1 VRTPGDFGVR
11 SDAPTH
17 PELLDWLAARFVE
30 DGWSMKKLHRRILL
44 SRTYRQS
51 SAGEPGHDAIDPA
64 NTLLARANR
73 RRLDF
78 EAMRDAMLEVSGC
91 LDAAMGGKSRDLLEA
106 PYRRTVYAYIDRQN
120 LPGVFRAFDFAS
132 PDTSTPQR
140 YVTTVPQQAL
150 FLMNSPFA
158 LELAGRFASRPEAA
172 PAEAPERRIE
182 ALYRLAYGRAPDP
195 QEAKAGLRYVTS
207 AGVPADEAWTR
218 YAHALLLSNEFVFL
232 D

>member
-1 VRTPGDFGVR
+1 
-11 SDAPTH
+11 
-17 PELLDWLAARFVE
+17 
-30 DGWSMKKLHRRILL
+30 MKKLHRRILL

-51 SAGEPGHDAIDPA
+51 SEGEPEYESTDPA
-64 NTLLARANR
+64 NMLLWRANR

-78 EAMRDAMLEVSGC
+78 EALRDAMLDVSGS
-91 LDAAMGGKSRDLLEA
+91 LDLAMGGKSRDLLEA

-132 PDTSTPQR
+132 PDTSTAQR

-158 LELAGRFASRPEAA
+158 LGLAERLASRPETAS
-172 PAEAPERRIE
+172 AEAPERRIE
-182 ALYRLAYGRAPDP
+182 ALYRLVFGRAPDP
-195 QEAKAGLRYVTS
+195 EEVTAGLRYVETGGAS
-207 AGVPADEAWTR
+207 PEEGWTR
-218 YAHALLLSNEFVFL
+218 YAHALMLSNEFVFI